1 MWVDVVLK
9 HNVKRAVSKQLNL
22 AMNSICTLRICTFFL
37 FCPFLWF
44 CQIIHG

>member
-22 AMNSICTLRICTFFL
+22 AMKSTCA
-37 FCPFLWF
+37 
-44 CQIIHG
+44 QQSVH